1 MTTPSFLNKCNA
13 RFVTTGRSKVGFK
26 EFQEA
31 REQKHTSLLPTD
43 LRSAAADVNFLER
56 KMENLTNDKSWLL
69 TKTENPDGS
78 VRVEQHSLPS
88 FYNTSGGTMILSNG
102 EPVHSS
108 TTYLNSRSVQSEMT
122 IDPQGEPS
130 ALTMVENSS
139 TGNEYFT
146 NSWSHN
152 YEYQRHDEVEQY
164 DTWSTGSGKAR
175 SVLVDNGNQTV
186 TILDFDLKSE

>member
-13 RFVTTGRSKVGFK
+13 RFVTTGQSKVGFK
-26 EFQEA
+26 EFQKA
-31 REQKHTSLLPTD
+31 REQKDSDQVPMD
-43 LRSAAADVNFLER
+43 LRGAAADVNFLER
-56 KMENLTNDKSWLL
+56 KMDVLAHDESWMLN
-69 TKTENPDGS
+69 KTENPDGS

-88 FYNTSGGTMILSNG
+88 FYNTFGGTMVLSNG
-102 EPVHSS
+102 EHVQS
-108 TTYLNSRSVQSEMT
+108 TTSYVSSRSARSEMT

-186 TILDFDLKSE
+186 TILNFDLKSE

>member
-13 RFVTTGRSKVGFK
+13 RFVTTGQSKVGFK
-26 EFQEA
+26 EFQKA
-31 REQKHTSLLPTD
+31 REQKDSDQVPMD
-43 LRSAAADVNFLER
+43 LRGAAADVNFLER
-56 KMENLTNDKSWLL
+56 KMDVLAHDESWMLN
-69 TKTENPDGS
+69 KTENPDGS

-88 FYNTSGGTMILSNG
+88 FYNTFGGTMVLSNG
-102 EPVHSS
+102 EPVQS
-108 TTYLNSRSVQSEMT
+108 TTSYVSSRSARSEMT
-122 IDPQGEPS
+122 IDSQGEPS
-130 ALTMVENSS
+130 ALTMVETSS

-186 TILDFDLKSE
+186 TILNFDLKSE